1 MGVISLKILVNIGS
15 VIVSN
20 IRKAVAE
27 IYNL

>member
-1 MGVISLKILVNIGS
+1 MGVISRKILVNIGS

-20 IRKAVAE
+20 NRKAVAE